1 MTAPKMPEPDTA
13 HMTNN
18 TELIARLLEESTE
31 LWEESQSISY
41 LLHEAADAILAM
53 ERKPMTQEKAEELAH
68 RRATT
73 YTHRSAPG
81 YSSYAFVPHTLM
93 DFVRAIEAHHGIQP
107 NVKGE

>member
-1 MTAPKMPEPDTA
+1 MNKPVLPEPQMPKIADCYKA
-13 HMTNN
+13 LVAIYGQAWYEYGREQMRE
-18 TELIARLLEESTE
+18 EL
-31 LWEESQSISY
+31 Q
-41 LLHEAADAILAM
+41 AM

-93 DFVRAIEAHHGIQP
+93 DFVRDLEAHHGI
-107 NVKGE
+107 KGE